1 MPSYLKLTKQELK
14 KRADQAWGLLLSCRV
29 CPRKCKVNR
38 ITGKEGW
45 CEMGAKPVINSFH
58 FHFGEEAP
66 LVGSSRPVKGKASR
80 HGSGTI
86 FFSSCNLACR
96 YCQNYEISHYKLG
109 QKTEIRDLA
118 KMMLI
123 LQNKGCHNINFVSPT
138 IWVPQIL
145 KALAIAVDKGLSI
158 PLVYNSGGYDAV
170 KTLKLLDNI
179 VDIYMPDI
187 KYSNN
192 KIAKK
197 YSLVNNYWEVAKKAV
212 REMHSQVGDLMIDEN
227 GIAGRG
233 LIVRHLI
240 LPNNLAGT
248 EKVMRFLA
256 AVSKDTY
263 LNIMDQ
269 YHPVHEAGILH
280 EINRRITTDEYRQ
293 AVEIAKTKG
302 LHRFDKEFKFL
313 QP

>member
-14 KRADQAWGLLLSCRV
+14 KRAEQAWGLLLSCTV

-38 ITGKEGW
+38 ITGKDGW

-66 LVGSSRPVKGKASR
+66 LVGSSRSVKGKVKR

-118 KMMLI
+118 EMMLI

-145 KALAIAVDKGLSI
+145 KALVIAVDKGLSI

-170 KTLKLLDNI
+170 KTLELLDNI

-212 REMHSQVGDLMIDEN
+212 REMHSQVGDLIIDEN

-248 EKVMRFLA
+248 EKVMKFLA
-256 AVSKDTY
+256 SLSKDTY

-269 YHPVHEAGILH
+269 YQPMHEAGISSK
-280 EINRRITTDEYRQ
+280 INRRITTDEYKE